1 MGVEMIRLCS
11 YHSDLYIQL
20 FFPAESLFALP
31 CIRCASSK
39 SCHHPLW
46 ICILMASHYF
56 PFIPNGFPRMR
67 LFFYSA
73 LLSLINRA
81 YAIKRA
87 PTL

>member
-39 SCHHPLW
+39 SC
-46 ICILMASHYF
+46 ILMYTNAPHYF

-81 YAIKRA
+81 RTQLNA